1 MPNPRLEYAL
11 KLMGSGDWEAFEN
24 YAAEFLAV
32 EYPGLRT
39 MAAPAGDK
47 GRDGELFT
55 VSTEPNTGF
64 QYSVAADWRT
74 KINGTASTLVEKR
87 SNINHLIYVTNQ
99 VVGPSAD
106 ELKDDLRRKHAISLD
121 VRDRSYFVDR
131 ELTHAQRQIASEEL
145 IKKFVDP
152 LLTKR
157 QLIDR
162 STSTLSSDE
171 NRIALLH
178 LALDDRDDDTERG
191 LTKSCFDTLVL
202 AVLHDT
208 SADSTLTSD
217 EVKAAVGARVPAGAP
232 GQVDALVA
240 SALVRLSKKGP
251 IKYLRATDGFHLSF
265 EESLALKDRTAR
277 FLLDEAALDGAIQ
290 DHIRATD
297 PDGSIIVDD
306 ALSATAIA
314 LRSALETVLFQRG
327 EAFAVAVE
335 NGAVYQLDSIQMVN
349 EIDALEVKLPL
360 AAEKIAAILVAVLD
374 RPSSRVQDHLRRLAD
389 AYTLFAFLRQTPDV
403 QKVVLRVFSEGDIWL
418 DTTAV
423 LPLLAESLLDADEDR
438 HFTLLLRAAVDAG
451 LRLYVTEGVVEEVER
466 HLNKAVAFSHS
477 SYDDWNGNTPFIY
490 SAFILS
496 GRRADEF
503 IEWQRNICG
512 RDRPQDDVSEY
523 LLEDFAI
530 GTKSLLYLSDAAPI
544 ELRGAVQE
552 LWNESHE
559 RRRARFEGEMDPSIT
574 SRLIAHDVENAVG
587 VIQHRRLSGTSPMGY
602 RSWWLT
608 LDRTALRL
616 RTHLKDRLGLDAPAS
631 PVLSP
636 DFLTQLLRL
645 GPMRTAVEKNLR
657 VHLPL
662 ITDISLMENLP
673 KNFLE
678 EAAKI
683 RAASGSKNERVIR
696 REVRDGMDALSQK
709 RGPLAVGGL
718 ELVKERIANQ
728 RKRDDSRLDS

>member
-1 MPNPRLEYAL
+1 
-11 KLMGSGDWEAFEN
+11 
-24 YAAEFLAV
+24 
-32 EYPGLRT
+32 
-39 MAAPAGDK
+39 
-47 GRDGELFT
+47 
-55 VSTEPNTGF
+55 
-64 QYSVAADWRT
+64 
-74 KINGTASTLVEKR
+74 
-87 SNINHLIYVTNQ
+87 
-99 VVGPSAD
+99 
-106 ELKDDLRRKHAISLD
+106 
-121 VRDRSYFVDR
+121 
-131 ELTHAQRQIASEEL
+131 
-145 IKKFVDP
+145 
-152 LLTKR
+152 
-157 QLIDR
+157 
-162 STSTLSSDE
+162 
-171 NRIALLH
+171 
-178 LALDDRDDDTERG
+178 
-191 LTKSCFDTLVL
+191 
-202 AVLHDT
+202 
-208 SADSTLTSD
+208 
-217 EVKAAVGARVPAGAP
+217 
-232 GQVDALVA
+232 
-240 SALVRLSKKGP
+240 
-251 IKYLRATDGFHLSF
+251 
-265 EESLALKDRTAR
+265 
-277 FLLDEAALDGAIQ
+277 
-290 DHIRATD
+290 
-297 PDGSIIVDD
+297 
-306 ALSATAIA
+306 
-314 LRSALETVLFQRG
+314 
-327 EAFAVAVE
+327 
-335 NGAVYQLDSIQMVN
+335 
-349 EIDALEVKLPL
+349 
-360 AAEKIAAILVAVLD
+360 
-374 RPSSRVQDHLRRLAD
+374 LAD